1 MRQVQ
6 FHEPGNE
13 YDVEILSGENQ
24 HKLTVTRW
32 VGNTFFEDRS
42 SGSYPNPVMLSEALR
57 DAIGYGPA
65 RDILLKHGVEQ
76 NHPLMKLGE
85 KG

>member
-13 YDVEILSGENQ
+13 YDIEIISIENQ

-32 VGNTFFEDRS
+32 VGNDSFEDRC
-42 SGSYPNPVMLSEALR
+42 SGSYPNAIMLSEALR